1 MEKKIDQ
8 MKVEKIFNKW
18 MAKVDVDLILS
29 WLENVKDEEKFKF
42 ELGCCLYNEIL
53 RKTNVEQ
60 ICRELETKANL
71 INDDAQVVLTMFTC
85 LMKTAIDERNRKSAW
100 LKEKRK
106 TVDSLV
112 DMHGK
117 AMKFILPDCEKILKC
132 AFVGENLSNH

>member
-8 MKVEKIFNKW
+8 VKAEKIFNKW

-85 LMKTAIDERNRKSAW
+85 LMKTAMDERNRKTAW

-112 DMHGK
+112 DKHGK
-117 AMKFILPDCEKILKC
+117 AMKLILSDCEKILKC

>member
-8 MKVEKIFNKW
+8 VKVEKIFNKW

-29 WLENVKDEEKFKF
+29 WLENMKDEEKFKF

-85 LMKTAIDERNRKSAW
+85 LMKTAIDERNRKTAW

-112 DMHGK
+112 DKHGR
-117 AMKFILPDCEKILKC
+117 AMKLILPDCEKILKC